1 VSKKM
6 KKDIYALVDCNNF
19 YASCERIFQPELE
32 NKPVGILSNNDGC
45 IVALSNELK
54 KLNIPRG
61 TPVFK
66 INHLIKKYDIKI
78 LSSNYALYGD
88 MSARI
93 MKTLS
98 QFTPDL
104 EIYSIDEA
112 FLSLKGFEYLDLKE
126 YGEKIRKTVLQ
137 WTGLPTSIGIGPSKT
152 LAKIAARIAKKYR
165 KFEGIFN
172 ITRHPK
178 MDEILKSIEV
188 GKIWGVGFKY
198 AKMLKKNGINNA
210 YELSLASDKWVQK
223 KMTIVG
229 LKTVK
234 ELRGISCID
243 LEMDIDPKKEIVS
256 SRSFGSPVTELSDI
270 QEAAAS
276 YCVRAV
282 EKLREDN
289 QVASQI
295 MVYLTTNRFR
305 QNDPQYANYAIS
317 YLPLPSAYTPDFLQ
331 AVKRVLKSIYRE
343 GYKYKK
349 VGVMI
354 SDIMHQSKAPLDFF
368 EPTYLDDKRKIIM
381 DCFDMINK
389 KWGSN
394 TLTYINTNAD
404 KKWKM
409 KREKLS
415 PGFTTNWNE
424 LPIVKA

>member
-1 VSKKM
+1 M

-19 YASCERIFQPELE
+19 YASCERVFQPELE

-61 TPVFK
+61 TPAFK
-66 INHLIKKYDIKI
+66 INHLIKKHGIKI

-88 MSARI
+88 MSARV

-112 FLSLKGFEYLDLKE
+112 FLSLKGFEYLDLIE
-126 YGEKIRKTVLQ
+126 YGKKIRETVLQ
-137 WTGLPTSIGIGPSKT
+137 WTGIPTSIGIGPSKT
-152 LAKIAARIAKKYR
+152 LAKIAARVAKKYR
-165 KFEGIFN
+165 KFNGVFN
-172 ITRHPK
+172 ITKHPK
-178 MDEILKSIEV
+178 MDDVLKSIDV
-188 GKIWGVGFKY
+188 GKVWGVGFKY

-210 YELSLASDKWVQK
+210 YELSQTPDKWVQK
-223 KMTIVG
+223 RMTIVG

-256 SRSFGSPVTELSDI
+256 SRSFGSPVTELSDL

-282 EKLREDN
+282 EKLREQN

-317 YLPLPSAYTPDFLQ
+317 YLPLPSAYTSDFLH
-331 AVKRVLKSIYRE
+331 AVKRVLKSIFRE

-368 EPTYLDDKRKIIM
+368 EHTYLDDRRKTIM

-415 PGFTTNWNE
+415 PGYTTNWNE

>member
-1 VSKKM
+1 M

>member
-1 VSKKM
+1 M
-6 KKDIYALVDCNNF
+6 KRDIYALVDCNNF
-19 YASCERIFQPELE
+19 YASCERVFQPDLE

-61 TPVFK
+61 TPAFK
-66 INHLIKKYDIKI
+66 INHLIKKHDIKI

-88 MSARI
+88 MSARV

-112 FLSLKGFEYLDLKE
+112 FLSLKGFEYLDLTE
-126 YGEKIRKTVLQ
+126 YGKKIRKTVLQ
-137 WTGLPTSIGIGPSKT
+137 WTGIPTSIGIGPSKT
-152 LAKIAARIAKKYR
+152 LAKIAARVAKKY
-165 KFEGIFN
+165 KNYGGVFN
-172 ITRHPK
+172 IIKHPK
-178 MDEILKSIEV
+178 MENILKSVEV
-188 GKIWGVGFKY
+188 GKVWGVGPRY

-210 YELSLASDKWVQK
+210 YELSQAPDKWVQK
-223 KMTIVG
+223 RMTIVG
-229 LKTVK
+229 LKTAK

-256 SRSFGSPVTELSDI
+256 SRSFGSPVTELSDL

-282 EKLREDN
+282 EKLREEN

-305 QNDPQYANYAIS
+305 QNDPQYANYAIA
-317 YLPLPSAYTPDFLQ
+317 YLPLPSAYTPDFLH

-368 EPTYLDDKRKIIM
+368 EPTYLDDRRKIIM

-394 TLTYINTNAD
+394 TLTYINTNTD

>member
-1 VSKKM
+1 M

-19 YASCERIFQPELE
+19 YASCERVFQPELE

-66 INHLIKKYDIKI
+66 INHLIKKHGIKI

-88 MSARI
+88 MSVRV

-112 FLSLKGFEYLDLKE
+112 FLSLKGFEYRDLTE
-126 YGEKIRKTVLQ
+126 YGKKIRKTVLQ
-137 WTGLPTSIGIGPSKT
+137 WTGIPTSIGIGPSKT
-152 LAKIAARIAKKYR
+152 LAKIAARVAKKYR
-165 KFEGIFN
+165 KFDGVFN
-172 ITRHPK
+172 ITKHPK
-178 MDEILKSIEV
+178 MDDILKSIEV
-188 GKIWGVGFKY
+188 VKIWGVGFRY

-210 YELSLASDKWVQK
+210 YELSQAPDKWVQK
-223 KMTIVG
+223 RMTIVG
-229 LKTVK
+229 LKMVK

-256 SRSFGSPVTELSDI
+256 SRSFGSPVTELSDL

-276 YCVRAV
+276 YCIRAV
-282 EKLREDN
+282 EKLREEN

-317 YLPLPSAYTPDFLQ
+317 YLPLPSAYTPDFLH

-368 EPTYLDDKRKIIM
+368 EPTYLDDRRKTIM

-394 TLTYINTNAD
+394 TLTYINTDAD

-415 PGFTTNWNE
+415 PSYTTSWNE

>member
-1 VSKKM
+1 M

-19 YASCERIFQPELE
+19 YASCERVFQPELE

-66 INHLIKKYDIKI
+66 INHLIKKHDIKI

-93 MKTLS
+93 MKALS

-112 FLSLKGFEYLDLKE
+112 FLSLKGFDYLNLTEYCQ
-126 YGEKIRKTVLQ
+126 KIRKTVLQ
-137 WTGLPTSIGIGPSKT
+137 WTGIPTSIGIGPSKT
-152 LAKIAARIAKKYR
+152 LAKIAARVAKKY
-165 KFEGIFN
+165 KNYSGVFN
-172 ITRHPK
+172 INKHPK
-178 MDEILKSIEV
+178 TDNILKSVKV
-188 GKIWGVGFKY
+188 GKVWGVGHRY
-198 AKMLKKNGINNA
+198 AKMLKKNGIENA
-210 YELSLASDKWVQK
+210 YELSQAPDKWVQK
-223 KMTIVG
+223 RMTIVG

-243 LEMDIDPKKEIVS
+243 LEIDIDPKKEIVS
-256 SRSFGSPVTELSDI
+256 SRSFGSPVTELSDL

-282 EKLREDN
+282 EKLREEN

-305 QNDPQYANYAIS
+305 QNDSQYANYAIS

-331 AVKRVLKSIYRE
+331 AVKRVLNSIFRE

-368 EPTYLDDKRKIIM
+368 EPTYLDDRRKTIM
-381 DCFDMINK
+381 DCFDKINK
-389 KWGSN
+389 KWGRN
-394 TLTYINTNAD
+394 TLTYINTDAE

-415 PGFTTNWNE
+415 PGYTTSWNE